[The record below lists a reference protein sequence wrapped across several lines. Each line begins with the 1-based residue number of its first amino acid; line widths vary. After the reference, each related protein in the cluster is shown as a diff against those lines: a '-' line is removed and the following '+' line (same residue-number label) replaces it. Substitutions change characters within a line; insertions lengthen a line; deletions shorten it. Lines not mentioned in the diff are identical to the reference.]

1 MDENKKSLFSFK
13 NIPVLKRKKA
23 DENRE
28 DDAGKTLG
36 NIGIVGG
43 LSDTVKKQTEEAA
56 QKFAK
61 PSKYTRSL
69 IDDGAAKERIKREA
83 FKGNAEVRDPYT
95 DDVLC
100 LKKSEARI
108 EYGDDW
114 TKHAAE
120 ADHKVS
126 LEHRYEQT
134 KNKPWLTNDDVKKS
148 SNSSKNLEVVSRKFN
163 NAKRKKSNTEFVN
176 DEEYLKKTGVELS
189 PDGKA
194 KAIQTEKQAQ
204 RELNVQDFK
213 DSAKNLV
220 QTGHKAGVKA
230 AKSGAIIGGGM
241 SAIRNVVSI
250 VKGEKDAG
258 EAILD
263 TAKDTAGAAALSYGT
278 GAIGTTIAHS
288 LSYSSNPLLSTLS
301 KTNLP
306 SQIAVAVLETGKTMK
321 KYICGE
327 IDGTECM
334 TELGEKGTG
343 MIAAS
348 CGAAVGQIMIPVP
361 ILGGMVGS
369 MVGYVFSSSYYN
381 ELVTIMQNRKL
392 AHEERLKIEA
402 ECREAIAALKQ
413 YRREIERVAEE
424 YFAEYTMVFQNAFST
439 IDSSLMVGDTD
450 GVISGANMITEKLG
464 GKVQYNNMAEFD
476 EFMNDENSDFI
487 L

>member
-1 MDENKKSLFSFK
+1 MDKNKKPSFSFK
-13 NIPVLKRKKA
+13 NMPILRRNKA
-23 DENRE
+23 EENKEHDES
-28 DDAGKTLG
+28 KTLE
-36 NIGIVGG
+36 NIGVVGG
-43 LSDTVKKQTEEAA
+43 LNDTVRKQTEEAA

-69 IDDGAAKERIKREA
+69 LDDGSAKERIKREA
-83 FKGNAEVRDPYT
+83 FKGNVEVRDPYT

-108 EYGDDW
+108 NYGDEW
-114 TKHAAE
+114 TSHAAE

-134 KNKPWLTNDDVKKS
+134 KNNPWLTNDDVKKS
-148 SNSSKNLEVVSRKFN
+148 SNDSKNLEVVSRKFN
-163 NAKRKKSNTEFVN
+163 NAKRKRSNSEFVN
-176 DEEYLKKTGVELS
+176 GEEYLKKTGVELTQE
-189 PDGKA
+189 GKS

-213 DSAKNLV
+213 DSTRNLV
-220 QTGHKAGVKA
+220 QTGHKAGVTA

-241 SAIRNVVSI
+241 SAIRNAVAVA
-250 VKGEKDAG
+250 KGEKDAG

-278 GAIGTTIAHS
+278 GAIGTTLAHS
-288 LSYSSNPLLSTLS
+288 LSYSSNPLLKTLS

-306 SQIAVAVLETGKTMK
+306 SQVAVAVLETGKTMK

-361 ILGGMVGS
+361 VLGGMVGS
-369 MVGYVFSSSYYN
+369 MVGYAFSSSYYS

-402 ECREAIAALKQ
+402 ECKETIAALKQ
-413 YRREIERVAEE
+413 YRQEIEQVAEK

-439 IDSSLMVGDTD
+439 IDSSLIAGDTD

-464 GKVQYNNMAEFD
+464 GKVQYNNMTEFD

>member
-13 NIPVLKRKKA
+13 NMPVLKSKKS

-28 DDAGKTLG
+28 DDSGKTLG

-83 FKGNAEVRDPYT
+83 FKGNVEVKDPYT

-100 LKKSEARI
+100 LKRSEARI

-126 LEHRYEQT
+126 LERRYEQT
-134 KNKPWLTNDDVKKS
+134 KNKPWLTNDDIKKS
-148 SNSSKNLEVVSRKFN
+148 SNSSNNLEVVSRKFN

-176 DEEYLKKTGVELS
+176 DEEYLKKTGVEIS
-189 PDGKA
+189 SDGKS
-194 KAIQTEKQAQ
+194 KAIQAEKQAQ
-204 RELNVQDFK
+204 KELNIQDFK
-213 DSAKNLV
+213 DSTKNLF
-220 QTGHKAGVKA
+220 QTGHNAGVKA

-241 SAIRNVVSI
+241 SAIKNVVAI

-258 EAILD
+258 EAVLD
-263 TAKDTAGAAALSYGT
+263 TAKDTAGAAVLSYGT
-278 GAIGTTIAHS
+278 GAMGSTIAHS
-288 LSYSSNPLLSTLS
+288 LSYSSNPLLNTLS

-306 SQIAVAVLETGKTMK
+306 SQVAVAALETGKTMK

-348 CGAAVGQIMIPVP
+348 CGAAVGQVLIPVP

-369 MVGYVFSSSYYN
+369 MVGYAFSSSYYN
-381 ELVTIMQNRKL
+381 ELVTIMQDRKI
-392 AHEERLKIEA
+392 AHEERLIIEA
-402 ECREAIAALKQ
+402 ECREAIVSLKQ
-413 YRREIERVAEE
+413 YRKEIEQIAEE
-424 YFAEYTMVFQNAFST
+424 YFAEYTMVFQNAFGT
-439 IDSSLMVGDTD
+439 IDSSLIAGDAD

-464 GKVQYNNMAEFD
+464 GVVQYHNMAEFD